1 MAVRKGI
8 ITFGLVSIP
17 VELHVAARPLGLS
30 ANLLH
35 AECQSRIRQ
44 QWYCPTCE
52 RVVQRNELLRG
63 YPVNGSYVVL
73 EDEEIEKLEAAS
85 SRALDVVAF
94 VDVEAVNPVY
104 LETSFYVTPQ
114 ADTARA
120 YEVLLKALAEA
131 KKAAVVTFVLA
142 GRQHH
147 AVLRAD
153 DGVMALHTLYYADE
167 VRQAEATW
175 KRPVPAPEEVKL
187 AREFIEAL
195 AKPFDPS
202 QYHDEYRERL
212 AALIQAKAEGQPISL
227 PPAAPA
233 PAKVV
238 NLMEALRQ
246 SVEQVRKPPA
256 KAVAASESAKQE
268 RKAEPVRRAKGGRRG
283 RVA

>member
-227 PPAAPA
+227 PPAAPT

>member
-1 MAVRKGI
+1 
-8 ITFGLVSIP
+8 
-17 VELHVAARPLGLS
+17 
-30 ANLLH
+30 
-35 AECQSRIRQ
+35 
-44 QWYCPTCE
+44 
-52 RVVQRNELLRG
+52 
-63 YPVNGSYVVL
+63 
-73 EDEEIEKLEAAS
+73 
-85 SRALDVVAF
+85 
-94 VDVEAVNPVY
+94 
-104 LETSFYVTPQ
+104 VTPQ

-202 QYHDEYRERL
+202 QYHDEYRGRL
-212 AALIQAKAEGQPISL
+212 AALIQAEAEGQPINL
-227 PPAAPA
+227 PPAGPT

-238 NLMEALRQ
+238 NLI
-246 SVEQVRKPPA
+246 EQVRKPPT
-256 KAVAASESAKQE
+256 KAVAASGQAKE
-268 RKAEPVRRAKGGRRG
+268 RRAEPARRATGGRRG